1 MAEHQKRR
9 PAHLLTLETFSWPQ
23 RHLSIKFGLLPRDLT
38 YQDAGDDV
46 SVVKVCVD
54 VFVRYVYNQLLPS
67 FYFVWSLAPPPPPT
81 PPVVGPLLK
90 LCFNAFLQETDAH

>member
-54 VFVRYVYNQLLPS
+54 VLRYVYNQLLPP
-67 FYFVWSLAPPPPPT
+67 FYFVWSRAPPPPPT